1 MLLVML
7 LFWMLHASSVNNC
20 YAVNGYQMNAEVWDV
35 HLSEKVLF
43 WFHKQS
49 LQIIAESWL
58 CLGYTSSAKK
68 VLYRFIM

>member
-43 WFHKQS
+43 
-49 LQIIAESWL
+49 
-58 CLGYTSSAKK
+58 
-68 VLYRFIM
+68 